1 MGRQALQRSL
11 HIGCSL
17 VKAFLASTP
26 TDQSNRRRAIWG
38 PLQPGQAPPCL
49 PPSPSPLPPSSPSPR
64 PRPPH
69 PPRPRLSPSPPRAY
83 LSSTAT
89 MAFSRSSSTSDPALP
104 EKIGG
109 GKRDDAVVHTGFE
122 GRVDEEHQ
130 GEEVVDGVFGEQ
142 GKGTVDYRRCAQLSL
157 GVSCRRDEPLT
168 SSLSSSPPSPPAPSP
183 APLLASSLASNS
195 TASDG
200 SRPRS
205 SS

>member
-1 MGRQALQRSL
+1 
-11 HIGCSL
+11 
-17 VKAFLASTP
+17 
-26 TDQSNRRRAIWG
+26 
-38 PLQPGQAPPCL
+38 
-49 PPSPSPLPPSSPSPR
+49 
-64 PRPPH
+64 
-69 PPRPRLSPSPPRAY
+69 
-83 LSSTAT
+83 

-168 SSLSSSPPSPPAPSP
+168 SSSSSPPLPPAPSP
-183 APLLASSLASNS
+183 PLFLPPSASNS

-200 SRPRS
+200 CRPRS